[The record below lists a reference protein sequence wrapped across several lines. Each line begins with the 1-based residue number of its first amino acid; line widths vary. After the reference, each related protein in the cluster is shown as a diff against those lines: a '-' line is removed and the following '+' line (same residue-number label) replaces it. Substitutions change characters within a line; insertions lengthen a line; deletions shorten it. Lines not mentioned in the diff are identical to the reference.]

1 MSSSHRSSLTKR
13 VRTAGRCPVCGSTR
27 VTAVVEDVVL
37 RIRKRSHRFAAVPHE
52 RCEQCGERIFSID
65 ASKRFDAALLK
76 GRGRHAA

>member
-1 MSSSHRSSLTKR
+1 M
-13 VRTAGRCPVCGSTR
+13 
-27 VTAVVEDVVL
+27 EDVVL